1 MLHTRKHQIVLV
13 ILLNSP
19 QSVAETATVKGEHE
33 MNQGTSARS
42 SVQLKIRN
50 FKTRLTTIKCLLL
63 LLMQPG
69 SFKL

>member
-13 ILLNSP
+13 ILLNGP
-19 QSVAETATVKGEHE
+19 TVTAESATTKGEHE
-33 MNQGTSARS
+33 MEQATSAS
-42 SVQLKIRN
+42 STVHLKIRK
-50 FKTRLTTIKCLLL
+50 FKTCSTMIRCLLL